1 MGILCCL
8 ATIREKV
15 RRYKEGKVLVVVF
28 WEIATKLGDRQGEWT
43 FLIERGL
50 LKGFGEW
57 GVEGIRRPGKI
68 W

>member
-28 WEIATKLGDRQGEWT
+28 WEIATKVGDRQGEWT

-50 LKGFGEW
+50 LKGFGE
-57 GVEGIRRPGKI
+57 
-68 W
+68 